1 MPGEVLRQCS
11 AAKPA
16 DIYVPSMT
24 TVNSPNN
31 GHFGAR
37 PTVRYSGCVLY
48 WGVIVGAG
56 YGMEVP
62 CQYRL
67 YGPREYISRLREYIQ
82 SLVDRE
88 LIIIAIIIIFTRC
101 ID

>member
-1 MPGEVLRQCS
+1 M
-11 AAKPA
+11 
-16 DIYVPSMT
+16 YVAVRP

-67 YGPREYISRLREYIQ
+67 YGPREYIARLREYIQ

>member
-1 MPGEVLRQCS
+1 M
-11 AAKPA
+11 
-16 DIYVPSMT
+16 
-24 TVNSPNN
+24 NSPNN

-37 PTVRYSGCVLY
+37 PTVRYSGCVFIGELLLEPDME
-48 WGVIVGAG
+48 WKFLANIG
-56 YGMEVP
+56 YI
-62 CQYRL
+62 C
-67 YGPREYISRLREYIQ
+67 GPREYITRLREYIQ

>member
-1 MPGEVLRQCS
+1 MW
-11 AAKPA
+11 
-16 DIYVPSMT
+16 VPY

-37 PTVRYSGCVLY
+37 PTVRYSGASFIGELLLEPDVEWKFLANIDY
-48 WGVIVGAG
+48 MDRVNISQG
-56 YGMEVP
+56 Y
-62 CQYRL
+62 
-67 YGPREYISRLREYIQ
+67 IREYIQ